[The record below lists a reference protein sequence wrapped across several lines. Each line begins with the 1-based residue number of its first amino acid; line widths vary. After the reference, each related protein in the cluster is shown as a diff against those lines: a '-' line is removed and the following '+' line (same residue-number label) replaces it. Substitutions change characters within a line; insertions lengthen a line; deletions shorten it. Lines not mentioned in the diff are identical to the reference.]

1 MDEARGQAEGGA
13 PEGTVVVAEQ
23 QTAGRGRFD
32 RPWASPPGENL
43 LFAVGLW
50 PTLAQLSSLNMAAT
64 LAVCEAI
71 IGLTDLE
78 PTVKWPN
85 DVLVNGRKVSGILIE
100 TAVESGVGGYAV
112 VGIGLNVNFDP
123 SEYPEIASTATSLRA
138 ETRRVQDRE
147 RVLVAVLASLDS
159 LYARVRNGESLI
171 DEWGQRLETLGRDVQ
186 VRWKDRLL
194 EGRATGID
202 GKGNLLL
209 SQRDGSTVTAV
220 AGEVTLQA

>member
-1 MDEARGQAEGGA
+1 MDEARGQAEDGA
-13 PEGTVVVAEQ
+13 PEGTVVVVER

-32 RPWASPPGENL
+32 RSWASPPGENL
-43 LFAVGLW
+43 LFAVLLR
-50 PTLAQLSSLNMAAT
+50 PTLAQLSSLNMATT

-71 IGLTDLE
+71 SELTDLG

-100 TAVESGVGGYAV
+100 TAVESGVVGYAV

-123 SEYPEIASTATSLRA
+123 SEFPEIASSATSLRA
-138 ETRRVQDRE
+138 ETGRVQDRE

-159 LYARVRNGESLI
+159 LYARVRHGESLI
-171 DEWGQRLETLGRDVQ
+171 DEWGKRLETLGRDVQ

-202 GKGNLLL
+202 DQGNLLL
-209 SQRDGSTVTAV
+209 SQKDGSTVTAV
-220 AGEVTLQA
+220 AGEVTLRA